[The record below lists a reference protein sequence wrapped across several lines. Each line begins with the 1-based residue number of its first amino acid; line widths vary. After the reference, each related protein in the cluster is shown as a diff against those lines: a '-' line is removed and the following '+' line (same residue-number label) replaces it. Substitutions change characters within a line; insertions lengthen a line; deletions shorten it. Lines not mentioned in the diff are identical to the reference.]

1 MAARRFESVER
12 DGDPELDPDDPA
24 LDPDAVRSA
33 DPLATR
39 YGRTSRTRR
48 GNRWLFGGV
57 ALAFVAVFAAWVVW
71 AGLDGARSGV
81 DVQDTAHR
89 VIDDRTV
96 AVSFDLTAPPGNAV
110 ACAVQALNEQSAVV
124 GWLVVEYPAS
134 TERFRSFTETVRT
147 TELANTGLISSCWL
161 P

>member
-1 MAARRFESVER
+1 M
-12 DGDPELDPDDPA
+12 
-24 LDPDAVRSA
+24 RSA
-33 DPLATR
+33 GPLASR
-39 YGRTSRTRR
+39 YGRSRRSRR
-48 GNRWLFGGV
+48 GSRWLFGGV

-71 AGLDGARSGV
+71 AGLDGTHDGV
-81 DVQDTAHR
+81 DAQDTAHLI
-89 VIDDRTV
+89 VDDRAV
-96 AVSFDLTAPPGNAV
+96 DVSFDLTAPPGREV

-124 GWLVVEYPAS
+124 GWRVVVYPAS

>member
-1 MAARRFESVER
+1 MAVRTSDSSER
-12 DGDPELDPDDPA
+12 SDETA
-24 LDPDAVRSA
+24 VDPDAVRASG
-33 DPLATR
+33 PLASR
-39 YGRTSRTRR
+39 YGRTARSRRSDRR
-48 GNRWLFGGV
+48 LFGAV

-71 AGLDGARSGV
+71 AGLDSGRDGV

-89 VIDDRTV
+89 VVDDRTV
-96 AVSFDLTAPPGNAV
+96 TVSFDLTAPAGTDV

-134 TERFRSFTETVRT
+134 PERFRSFTETVRT

>member
-1 MAARRFESVER
+1 MVARTSDSSER
-12 DGDPELDPDDPA
+12 SDEIAEGADGTALEPDGFREA
-24 LDPDAVRSA
+24 G
-33 DPLATR
+33 PLASR
-39 YGRTSRTRR
+39 YGRTPRTRR
-48 GNRWLFGGV
+48 GNRWLFGAV

-71 AGLDGARSGV
+71 AGLDSGRDGV
-81 DVQDTAHR
+81 DVQDTAHQ
-89 VIDDRTV
+89 VVDDRTV
-96 AVSFDLTAPPGNAV
+96 TVSFDLTAPVGTEV

-134 TERFRSFTETVRT
+134 DDRFRSFTETVRT

>member
-1 MAARRFESVER
+1 MAARTSESVDR
-12 DGDPELDPDDPA
+12 PGASTLDPDSLRA
-24 LDPDAVRSA
+24 AG
-33 DPLATR
+33 PLATR
-39 YGRTSRTRR
+39 YGRTSRTRL

-57 ALAFVAVFAAWVVW
+57 ALAFVAVFAAWVIW
-71 AGLDGARSGV
+71 AGLDGARGQV
-81 DVQDTAHR
+81 DVQDTAHE
-89 VIDDRTV
+89 VVDDRTV
-96 AVSFDLTAPPGNAV
+96 TVSFDLTAPVEREV

-134 TERFRSFTETVRT
+134 TERFRSHTETVRT

>member
-1 MAARRFESVER
+1 MAARTSETAEPSDAVS
-12 DGDPELDPDDPA
+12 LDPDE
-24 LDPDAVRSA
+24 VRA
-33 DPLATR
+33 AGPLASR
-39 YGRTSRTRR
+39 YGRNGRTRR

-57 ALAFVAVFAAWVVW
+57 ALAFVAVFAAWVTW
-71 AGLDGARSGV
+71 AGLDGARGGV
-81 DVQDTAHR
+81 DAQDTAHT
-89 VIDDRTV
+89 VVDDRTV
-96 AVSFDLTAPPGNAV
+96 EVSFDLTAPTGTAV

-147 TELANTGLISSCWL
+147 TELATTGLISSCWL

>member
-1 MAARRFESVER
+1 MAVRTSDSSERSDETSV
-12 DGDPELDPDDPA
+12 
-24 LDPDAVRSA
+24 DPDAVRASG
-33 DPLATR
+33 PLASR
-39 YGRTSRTRR
+39 YGRTTRSRR
-48 GNRWLFGGV
+48 GNRWLFGAV

-71 AGLDGARSGV
+71 AGLDSGRDGV
-81 DVQDTAHR
+81 DVQDTAHQ
-89 VIDDRTV
+89 VVDDRTV
-96 AVSFDLTAPPGNAV
+96 TVSFDLTAPAGTDV

-134 TERFRSFTETVRT
+134 PERFRSFTETVRT